1 MPAQANDSAANRIS
15 PRTPGNS
22 NPKALREPSLHD
34 LRRRLVGL
42 RYGFVR
48 RLTVTLVM
56 VGCAALL
63 ASRLS
68 PQRLATEYPAAVAD
82 SRLAMA
88 ALAANVRG
96 VIGHACEGVATILAA
111 RQAPARRP
119 TATVALAGSA
129 ATMRS
134 RHGFGQHA
142 SWRRKIASAERRRAP
157 VRIRVAQDAG
167 AAPTIDDTAS
177 VVADGDAAN
186 WLMNRFPVELD
197 HELSKAYYKLL
208 DFACDAITLEW
219 APDLR
224 DSIESSIQ
232 SLTDRLGS
240 GDGFSISDLTSL
252 LKSIATSNGLVT
264 VGAGLL
270 LFTLLAGF
278 SAWLRRMAGA

>member
-96 VIGHACEGVATILAA
+96 VIGHACEGVATSGDDS
-111 RQAPARRP
+111 
-119 TATVALAGSA
+119 GSA
-129 ATMRS
+129 ASPGAQAHRDG
-134 RHGFGQHA
+134 RAGRFRGHDALA
-142 SWRRKIASAERRRAP
+142 S
-157 VRIRVAQDAG
+157 RIRATRFVEAE
-167 AAPTIDDTAS
+167 
-177 VVADGDAAN
+177 
-186 WLMNRFPVELD
+186 NRFSGE
-197 HELSKAYYKLL
+197 
-208 DFACDAITLEW
+208 
-219 APDLR
+219 APCPG
-224 DSIESSIQ
+224 SHSSRARCRCRAH
-232 SLTDRLGS
+232 D
-240 GDGFSISDLTSL
+240 
-252 LKSIATSNGLVT
+252 
-264 VGAGLL
+264 
-270 LFTLLAGF
+270 
-278 SAWLRRMAGA
+278 